1 MSSDTLLP
9 SVRSSLRI
17 LAAGFVALLVSTGA
31 VQAKV
36 GLIAFGAQAAAH
48 QGGFEAGGVAWTCS
62 GELCGGDGP
71 DDRSLWPEICAAL
84 VREAGPVVAFGS
96 LAQRFGAGELERC
109 NREGREVPA
118 AEAVPPARAAAPAS
132 PPTEPPASAPPAE
145 PNLEICN
152 RHDDDGDGEV
162 DEGVRLAVWA
172 DRDHDL
178 FGDPGSRREICPHE
192 LGPGWV
198 VNDYDCDD
206 ADARRNPARD
216 NCPAPSGGAG

>member
-9 SVRSSLRI
+9 SARSPLRI
-17 LAAGFVALLVSTGA
+17 LAAGLGALVLSTGA
-31 VQAKV
+31 AQAKV
-36 GLIAFGAQAAAH
+36 GLIAFGAKAAAH
-48 QGGFEAGGVAWTCS
+48 QGGFQAGGVSWTCN

-71 DDRSLWPEICAAL
+71 EDRELWPALCAAL
-84 VREAGPVVAFGS
+84 VRETGPVVAFGS
-96 LAQRFGAGELERC
+96 LAERFDGAQLERC
-109 NREGREVPA
+109 NREGAQPQTPA
-118 AEAVPPARAAAPAS
+118 TPTPAPPPAT
-132 PPTEPPASAPPAE
+132 PPSVEAAPPAA

-152 RHDDDGDGEV
+152 GYDDDGDGEV

-178 FGDPGSRREICPHE
+178 YGDPGSRREICPHE

-206 ADARRNPARD
+206 ADPRRNPARD
-216 NCPAPSGGAG
+216 SCPAPTGGAG